1 MNLNIFSNHDT
12 TVPSSQHFDSD
23 LNPIRSNI
31 NFPRPKCG
39 FDENGD
45 SSDINQVNPTENN
58 YRIDL
63 PSASNYRRFQQ
74 NFKVKNATD
83 GRSLNRAESSGRY
96 TNIAIPNYY
105 TNTFSTQQCADRY
118 LNPTIPKR
126 LEHDPIG
133 PIEVPTNVLWGPAT
147 ARSLTYFCIGT
158 ECDRMPLIV
167 IKNLAIIKKS
177 ASVVNNQLG
186 KLNDTKRKYISIAAQ
201 LIIDGKFNNQFPL
214 RIWQTGS
221 GTQTN
226 ENVCE
231 VIANL
236 ANAIIKKVG
245 INNVTIS
252 ALNDV
257 NMSQSSND
265 SFTTAMH
272 MAIVESIT
280 KKLLP
285 NIKRLQNALNVLVN
299 SLDFQHTI
307 KVGRTHLQD
316 AVPISFAQ
324 EFSGYVAEINECVIR
339 IKQSV
344 ADLVYLPIGGTAV
357 GTGLNTIE
365 SYDIKM
371 IEELSKETG
380 IQFYIAPNKFARI
393 ANRDS
398 FAYVSSTLKIL
409 ATCYIKIA
417 NDIRWMVSG
426 PHAGLNEIMIPQ
438 NEPGSS
444 IMPGKVNP
452 TQAEAVVMVA
462 AQVIGND
469 ATVTFSATQGNFEM
483 NVMNPV
489 IVANIL
495 QSTGLLSDVSF
506 NFGKYLVSGIKI
518 NKNHVNKTLD
528 SSLMLATGLDSVLG
542 YQNAAKITQYAY
554 KHNIPLRKACEQLKC
569 MPMQQF
575 DELTNP
581 HNLIKPT
588 IANI

>member
-1 MNLNIFSNHDT
+1 MNLN
-12 TVPSSQHFDSD
+12 
-23 LNPIRSNI
+23 
-31 NFPRPKCG
+31 NFP
-39 FDENGD
+39 NH
-45 SSDINQVNPTENN
+45 NT
-58 YRIDL
+58 
-63 PSASNYRRFQQ
+63 
-74 NFKVKNATD
+74 
-83 GRSLNRAESSGRY
+83 
-96 TNIAIPNYY
+96 NYY
-105 TNTFSTQQCADRY
+105 TDALSTQQCANKY
-118 LNPTIPKR
+118 LNPAIPNKIV
-126 LEHDPIG
+126 HDPIG
-133 PIEVPTNVLWGPAT
+133 PVKVPTNVLWGPAT

-158 ECDRMPLIV
+158 ECDKIPFIV
-167 IKNLAIIKKS
+167 IKNLATIKKA
-177 ASVVNNQLG
+177 ASIVNNQLG
-186 KLNDTKRKYISIAAQ
+186 KLNDIKTKYIKIAAQ
-201 LIIDGKFNNQFPL
+201 CVIDGKFNNQFPL

-236 ANAIIKKVG
+236 ANAIMKKVG
-245 INNVTIS
+245 INNITIS

-257 NMSQSSND
+257 NMSQSTND
-265 SFTTAMH
+265 SFTTSMH
-272 MAIVESIT
+272 MSIVESIT

-285 NIKRLQNALNVLVN
+285 NIAKLQNAFGTLVN
-299 SLDFQHTI
+299 SLDFQQTI

-339 IKQSV
+339 IKQSII
-344 ADLVYLPIGGTAV
+344 DLSYLPIGGTAV
-357 GTGLNTIE
+357 GTGLNTKE
-365 SYDIKM
+365 SYDTKM
-371 IEELSKETG
+371 IEQLSKESG
-380 IQFYIAPNKFARI
+380 IQFYLAPNKFARI

-409 ATCYIKIA
+409 ATAYVKIA

-426 PHAGLNEIMIPQ
+426 PRAGLDEIIIPQ

-452 TQAEAVVMVA
+452 TQAEAVIMVA

-469 ATVTFSATQGNFEM
+469 ASVTFSASQGNFEL

-495 QSTGLLSDVSF
+495 QSVGLLSDVSF
-506 NFGKYLVSGIKI
+506 NFSKYLVNGIKI
-518 NKNHVNKTLD
+518 NKKHVEQTLK
-528 SSLMLATGLDSVLG
+528 SSLMLATGLDPVLG

-554 KHNIPLRKACEQLKC
+554 EHDLSLREACEQLHC

-581 HNLIKPT
+581 HNLIKPSN
-588 IANI
+588 A